1 MKNLMNWPKRG
12 LMAIAPI
19 DLQTLF
25 TQLDKV
31 AKTQTS
37 QRESQVIQQA
47 VQSVQHQRKT
57 EEQIEEVNEAQN
69 MGEGVERVSDKRHGD
84 KGEEKKKG
92 REQTGKEEEDKPAVL
107 SDPSLGKNI
116 DISL

>member
-1 MKNLMNWPKRG
+1 
-12 LMAIAPI
+12 MAIAPI

-31 AKTQTS
+31 AKTQSS

-57 EEQIEEVNEAQN
+57 EEQIEQVNEAQN
-69 MGEGVERVSDKRHGD
+69 MGEGVEKVGD
-84 KGEEKKKG
+84 KKHGEQGEGKKKG
-92 REQTGKEEEDKPAVL
+92 RGQTEKKDEDQPSVL
-107 SDPSLGKNI
+107 RDPSLGKKI

>member
-1 MKNLMNWPKRG
+1 
-12 LMAIAPI
+12 MAIAPI

-31 AKTQTS
+31 AKTQAS

-47 VQSVQHQRKT
+47 VQGVQQQRKT
-57 EEQIEEVNEAQN
+57 EEQIEQVNEAQN
-69 MGEGVERVSDKRHGD
+69 MGEGVEKVSDKRHGGQ
-84 KGEEKKKG
+84 GEGSKKG
-92 REQTGKEEEDKPAVL
+92 RGQAEREDKDQLSVL